1 LSGFATLSMSPSA
14 ARRLATRWVRTGQL
28 VRRLPRSLD
37 KVDEQL
43 RHKLVDVVVVA
54 VVDAVDVS

>member
-1 LSGFATLSMSPSA
+1 MSPSA